1 MKEILSRISVANN
14 DNFFV
19 ANPATKNY
27 CKICH
32 YKTNRKSNFDEYLM
46 TSKHQKST
54 FFNQFPAKTSNLQIL
69 SVKITK
75 EIMVEKDTELTL

>member
-14 DNFFV
+14 VNFFV

-32 YKTNRKSNFDEYLM
+32 YKTNRKSNFDEHLM
-46 TSKHQKST
+46 KSKHQ
-54 FFNQFPAKTSNLQIL
+54 
-69 SVKITK
+69 
-75 EIMVEKDTELTL
+75 

>member
-14 DNFFV
+14 VNFFV

-32 YKTNRKSNFDEYLM
+32 YKTNRKSNFDEHLM

-54 FFNQFPAKTSNLQIL
+54 FSNLFQPI
-69 SVKITK
+69 SSKNQQSSNFECQNYK
-75 EIMVEKDTELTL
+75 GNNG